1 MSVPTPLASEK
12 TSVVSYIERR
22 MQRFVPH
29 AIALV
34 EGFSGGYILKTA
46 MLAATCDFPVV
57 CPADACSRFAGM
69 CDTLRGQVSYSIPYL
84 MEMFA
89 SGQDGTCTVDL
100 VGREAAVTHCREGL
114 DYMMWVNLALA
125 TATLS
130 VVHMNKA
137 RIQKWLTKWYVD
149 DYTENE
155 AKPFRGQLRNG
166 LPGVW
171 TNEMWNNE
179 NGLPGL
185 RGRQPDREIFNKPA
199 FVPSKPAPI
208 QLFTKTVTADWPGT
222 AAPTIGAA
230 PKMGTAP
237 APAAWRSTGPPAPKL
252 AAPNTLVPTPEVVTP
267 TPQLVCIGGLSVAGD
282 VKAAGTTTVAAK
294 DKEKAEDFELIL
306 DTQ

>member
-1 MSVPTPLASEK
+1 
-12 TSVVSYIERR
+12 
-22 MQRFVPH
+22 
-29 AIALV
+29 
-34 EGFSGGYILKTA
+34 
-46 MLAATCDFPVV
+46 
-57 CPADACSRFAGM
+57 
-69 CDTLRGQVSYSIPYL
+69 
-84 MEMFA
+84 
-89 SGQDGTCTVDL
+89 
-100 VGREAAVTHCREGL
+100 
-114 DYMMWVNLALA
+114 MMWVNLALA

-179 NGLPGL
+179 NG

-222 AAPTIGAA
+222 AAPTIGNA

-252 AAPNTLVPTPEVVTP
+252 AAPNTPPATTGTGGTLTIGGVQMKGGFVMTAPTPLNVDVTELEK
-267 TPQLVCIGGLSVAGD
+267 TRVSGGLTVT
-282 VKAAGTTTVAAK
+282 GTTTFP
-294 DKEKAEDFELIL
+294 DLEKVIANKASTIHKPEDFELIL